1 MNKKVTLREIV
12 SLRIVYALIIAMC
25 YWMWSRSDWKNYYR
39 PLQIGIGFFFICYFM
54 LVSLKTR
61 MYKKESF
68 DELAERNL
76 RRCDSICLKFLIS
89 AMIVTAFI
97 GGILGHIDAIS
108 TTMVG
113 WIIIIVIIVMA
124 VFRAILFAIMD
135 SKGV

>member
-25 YWMWSRSDWKNYYR
+25 YWMWSRSDWQNYYR